1 MRGAILAAVI
11 GAGGSA
17 MGQAIPVDDPGF
29 EETALTACS
38 FTGAFGPSSAWRVPA
53 GSGGAWRPGNCWDM
67 QPPEGLQVAY
77 SNGGTVVQTLA
88 TPAIAGAT
96 YTLRVMMGNR
106 NHGCCSFTNTAM
118 ELWAGPTLIGRL
130 GVSST

>member
-53 GSGGAWRPGNCWDM
+53 GSGGAG
-67 QPPEGLQVAY
+67 PP
-77 SNGGTVVQTLA
+77 SGGT
-88 TPAIAGAT
+88 PSMCGAT
-96 YTLRVMMGNR
+96 
-106 NHGCCSFTNTAM
+106 
-118 ELWAGPTLIGRL
+118 AGIGFIIV
-130 GVSST
+130 GVWLVSRP